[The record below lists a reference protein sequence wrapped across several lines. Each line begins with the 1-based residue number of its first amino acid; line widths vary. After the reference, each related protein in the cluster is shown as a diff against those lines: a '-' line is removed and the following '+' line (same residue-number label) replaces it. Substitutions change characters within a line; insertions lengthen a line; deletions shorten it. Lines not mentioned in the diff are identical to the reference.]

1 MTRKRL
7 VESTPVQIVRK
18 DQANS
23 SRRGLRSRR
32 PLGLEMLEQR
42 TVLANDLFI
51 VPGVAGETYRLV
63 FDWVSR
69 EAAFKNEIGVYQ
81 IDDAL
86 GRVDGLDPG
95 AAGYSEAVARR
106 SLNIFKDCEKP
117 GDKSEITVNAGQ
129 RLGLILIQNGK
140 MGAWQQQNP
149 SNRVGAGPVA
159 FFSFDAAN
167 PDRFDHVRA
176 SALTNNTQTFSF
188 EDQLNGGDQDYND
201 AVIRVSLGRKD
212 PLRTPGT
219 TSQTVPTTFLLES
232 RNDQPRGEVGVIVAD
247 DAGGRIGSL
256 LPGQDGYVGA
266 ALARRQALFTPTQNG
281 PATQSVN
288 LPAASHLL
296 YYIID
301 QGTAANFLQ
310 QNPTNRLGAGPL
322 ALFSSFAASP
332 DGIDH
337 VRFLSDNRIGF
348 ENSTDCEDKDY
359 NDVVVTFTFGT
370 PISNDAP
377 PTVTARLINDSAG
390 ASGNNAD
397 RITNDPSTELTVI
410 DTNALS
416 NILVGIDNL
425 PEASFVDVTSR
436 RGTDGK
442 ILLDRAFINSLPG
455 GSSLI
460 NQLSEGPH
468 TIRVIATDA
477 TNLTTRFN
485 FDFNF
490 DSLTA
495 TPTAALDPA
504 SDTGT
509 PGDSVTN
516 LAQVI
521 IRGTAE
527 ANALVSIV
535 GGNIQATAN
544 SSGNYVLNNV
554 PLNPGLNALVIRS
567 TDIAG
572 NVASVNL
579 NVTRDSDLPS
589 LAAQLANDTTG
600 PGGTNSDRISRD
612 PTINATATDN
622 RTITSLRA
630 ALDPTTNTTLTDV
643 LAQLQPNGSLVFTTT
658 LLNQLAGGT
667 LSQGA
672 HTLRLVAGDA
682 AGNSRTLDFT
692 FTFDSEIANP
702 TVSLDPAS
710 DTGTPDDRITNLPQV
725 VLRGTASPGSLVEV
739 VGQLIQATA
748 NDSGN
753 YILTNVALTA
763 GSNTLDV
770 RSTDRAG
777 NTASTSL
784 VVTLD
789 NALPAISAQLAN
801 DTGDSTE
808 TRADQITRDPT
819 INANVTDVPAVT
831 SLGIA
836 LDPLGNGTLTDVLNL
851 LQSDGT
857 IVFTQAQL
865 NQLAGGTLSQGSHTL
880 RIVAGDLAGNTRSV
894 DFTFTF
900 DSQIVKPTGS
910 LDPSFDSGT
919 IGDGITNFSPV
930 TIRGTAEPGSLV
942 FITGLTNPVLTDGL
956 GNYVANGVPLASG
969 LNTLVIR
976 STDGAGNTDS
986 INLEIIRD
994 SVRPSILAALA
1005 NDTFGANGNNADRI
1019 TSDPTINAT
1028 ITDNRAVTD
1037 LRAAIDPDNNTTL
1050 TSLLSQLQPDGTIVF
1065 TTSLLNQLAGGT
1077 LLQGP
1082 HTLTIFARDA
1092 ANNFDR
1098 VDFTFTFDSV
1108 TTTPTIGIDPNFDT
1122 GQKGDLQTAI
1132 TPIILIGS
1140 AEPLS
1145 LVSLVGTSRT
1155 TSASANGEFS
1165 FDNITLTVGNNPFI
1179 VRSTDLA
1186 GNVAQQA
1193 VNVVGLPALGDI
1205 ELPTVS
1211 AQLVNDTAGPSG
1223 SSTDKITSDPRI
1235 LVQAADNT
1243 GIVSL
1248 LVGLDNQTLNQYQ
1261 QIASQLSSGSV
1272 TLSAEFLNQL
1282 AGGTLSQGPHVLRL
1296 IAADGADNSRSLNFS
1311 FTFDSVPASLV
1322 AGLAVDSDSGT
1333 VGDNITN
1340 QPLVTIT
1347 GQTDPNAS
1355 VQIVGVTPAVTADP
1369 SGVFSFTNVSLV
1381 LGANNFTV
1389 QSIDLAGNS
1398 TQTPLVITLIPMDVL
1413 APTVSAQLAQDT
1425 AGPGGTTSDR
1435 ITSNPT
1441 INASFTDDVGISAA
1455 LVSLDGGLAID
1466 VRNLLQPD
1474 GTIVFTRALLDQL
1487 AGGTLSQGSHTLQ
1500 LVGTDPASN
1509 SNSVSLTFTFDSV
1522 TLTPTAALPA
1532 AFDSGTQ
1539 GDLITNQL
1547 TVSITGNA
1555 EPGATV
1561 SIVGTGLS
1569 AVANG
1574 TGNYTLTNIALIEG
1588 NNLLTVRSTDSAG
1601 NSAQTDI
1608 TIVRD
1613 SQGPSAVVGLSN
1625 DTAGPGGTN
1634 IDGLSSDPT
1643 ITGTFTDSTSISSIR
1658 VGLDTMAVDQ
1668 YLELIG
1674 QLTSGGALTVTPAI
1688 LNQLAGGTLAQ
1699 GPHLTK
1705 FIVRDVAGNQ
1715 TNRDLAFAFDSVLA
1729 NPNLSLD
1736 RASDGGVVGDNV
1748 TNLATITI
1756 NGTADPNTQV
1766 RLIQTGE
1773 TRDVGNDGIFSF
1785 TNVPLSLDNDGKNPL
1800 IVEVRDRA
1808 GNLSSRGIEIIRQNA
1823 APTLVAPIANIN
1835 RGPGSG
1841 STPTQIAV
1849 DLADNFFDNDIN
1861 NSLVRFNTNE
1871 GSFDMELFDAQAGR
1885 TVANFLNYV
1894 ERGAY
1899 TNTFFHRRPNPI
1911 FVLQGG
1917 GFRLDGTAP
1926 SASVAPV
1933 AADPPV
1939 RNQFGPS
1946 NLAGTVAMAK
1956 LGTDPNSA
1964 TNQFFVN
1971 LVDNVSLDTNNGG
1984 FSVFGRIVP
1993 ETQPTINNLVAIPIS
2008 NRGTPFNE
2016 IPLRNFPSNG
2026 TGSQLTPANL
2036 AFVNSV
2042 DVVRQ
2047 VEKLTYTASV
2057 ESTTNANLFTLT
2069 TNNRLIIALNPGQTG
2084 TATIRVTATDR
2095 AGASVSNTFT
2105 VTIA

>member
-51 VPGVAGETYRLV
+51 VPGVAGETYRLL

-266 ALARRQALFTPTQNG
+266 ALARRQTLFTPTQNG

-310 QNPTNRLGAGPL
+310 QNPANRLGAGPL

-348 ENSTDCEDKDY
+348 ENSTDCEDKDF

-416 NILVGIDNL
+416 SILVGIDNL
-425 PEASFVDVTSR
+425 PEASFVNVTSR

-572 NVASVNL
+572 NVANVNL

-710 DTGTPDDRITNLPQV
+710 DTGTPDDRITTLPLV

-808 TRADQITRDPT
+808 TRADRITSDPT
-819 INANVTDVPAVT
+819 INAIVTDVPAVT
-831 SLGIA
+831 SLRIA
-836 LDPLGNGTLTDVLNL
+836 LDPVGNGTLIDVFNL
-851 LQSDGT
+851 LQPDGT

-1005 NDTFGANGNNADRI
+1005 NDTFGANGTNADRI

-1145 LVSLVGTSRT
+1145 LVSLVGMSRT

-1311 FTFDSVPASLV
+1311 FTFDSVPPSLV
-1322 AGLAVDSDSGT
+1322 AG
-1333 VGDNITN
+1333 
-1340 QPLVTIT
+1340 
-1347 GQTDPNAS
+1347 
-1355 VQIVGVTPAVTADP
+1355 
-1369 SGVFSFTNVSLV
+1369 
-1381 LGANNFTV
+1381 
-1389 QSIDLAGNS
+1389 
-1398 TQTPLVITLIPMDVL
+1398 
-1413 APTVSAQLAQDT
+1413 LAQDT
-1425 AGPGGTTSDR
+1425 AGPGGTTSDS

-1455 LVSLDGGLAID
+1455 LASLDGGLAID
-1466 VRNLLQPD
+1466 VKNLLQPD

-1500 LVGTDPASN
+1500 LVGTDQASN

-1522 TLTPTAALPA
+1522 TLTPTAELPA

-1748 TNLATITI
+1748 TNSATITI

-1808 GNLSSRGIEIIRQNA
+1808 GNLSSRGIEIIRQNT

-1899 TNTFFHRRPNPI
+1899 TNSFFHRRPNPI